1 MPDVAIRNAIEQ
13 RAVTVAKDWCHRNGW
28 TAVRD
33 VGAGKLRWDL
43 EAVDSSGVRRLIEVK
58 GTTGTS
64 VSMEVT
70 KHEVDS
76 AIQHGCL
83 LTRRRARHRCHRRRH
98 AESDQRCRLCVRPV
112 GAKTVRTRRTEIP
125 VATSDV
131 TVGAAL
137 KHGEYPT
144 SEVIT
149 VAG

>member
-1 MPDVAIRNAIEQ
+1 M
-13 RAVTVAKDWCHRNGW
+13 
-28 TAVRD
+28 RD
-33 VGAGKLRWDL
+33 VGAGKLGGDL

-70 KHEVDS
+70 KPKSTLPFSTVVYSLVVVRDIDVP
-76 AIQHGCL
+76 AGG
-83 LTRRRARHRCHRRRH
+83 TPRATKG
-98 AESDQRCRLCVRPV
+98 RLCVRPV

-125 VATSDV
+125 VATGDV

-144 SEVIT
+144 SEMFT